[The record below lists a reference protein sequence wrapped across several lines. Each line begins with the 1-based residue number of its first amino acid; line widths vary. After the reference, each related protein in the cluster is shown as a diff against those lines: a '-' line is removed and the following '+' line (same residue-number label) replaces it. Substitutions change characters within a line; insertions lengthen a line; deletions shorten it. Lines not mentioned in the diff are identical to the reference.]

1 MASTGLPLGQASRAW
16 RARVSP
22 DVVGNS
28 YRTAPVAR
36 ARLAPSKDPDGQERV
51 ELAEADSASETL
63 AIRFRREVEPR
74 PPGTKIVAH
83 LTLGNTTVDGDTLT
97 TAGGVQLVLLT
108 TVPGD
113 RDVQSLDQIR
123 VRQSRAA

>member
-1 MASTGLPLGQASRAW
+1 MASAAPSLSRASRAW
-16 RARVSP
+16 HARVSP
-22 DVVGNS
+22 DVVGNP
-28 YRTAPVAR
+28 YRTAPVAQ
-36 ARLAPSKDPDGQERV
+36 ARPAPSKDADGQERV
-51 ELAEADSASETL
+51 ELVDPDCASETL
-63 AIRFRREVEPR
+63 AIRFRCEVEPR